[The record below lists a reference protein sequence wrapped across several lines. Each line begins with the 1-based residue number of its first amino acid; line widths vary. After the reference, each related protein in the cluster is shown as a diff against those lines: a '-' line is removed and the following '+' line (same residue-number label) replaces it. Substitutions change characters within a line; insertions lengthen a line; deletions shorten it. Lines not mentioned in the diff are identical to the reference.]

1 MCINLKCHTIIIY
14 IEAWH
19 FSRIETRQETHTH
32 KRVCPSITLFTL
44 IASDLGRIPS
54 QYPPP
59 PSLSESRNEAANS
72 FLTNPTQGR
81 RQGTEAVGS
90 SKSIAFRSLLPPPPP
105 PPMAAASGRARRIS
119 GKQICRQDKGD
130 RERPPRRPGVEEGK
144 TLRRLFPTRP
154 FGSRVCISEVH
165 PLLSSLSPSRCNPL
179 SDYHA
184 AGARPSA
191 PPQRRIRKVGNP
203 SPEAHAVDDHDKRK
217 M

>member
-1 MCINLKCHTIIIY
+1 MKLGKK
-14 IEAWH
+14 
-19 FSRIETRQETHTH
+19 HTH
-32 KRVCPSITLFTL
+32 IKEYVLQSLFSLLSHLISAASRPST
-44 IASDLGRIPS
+44 
-54 QYPPP
+54 PP

-81 RQGTEAVGS
+81 RQSTEAVGS